1 MDQLNIGLYWVPVE
15 KNVHSFSFL
24 HNMQNNKK
32 KKEQPPGI
40 LEINSP
46 RNNWYIKAS
55 MNLLQYKEMRTM
67 NSSYHLKKIVAVER
81 YPIVLRMKA
90 NLNSL
95 LKGLMSLL
103 AINLV

>member
-1 MDQLNIGLYWVPVE
+1 
-15 KNVHSFSFL
+15 
-24 HNMQNNKK
+24 
-32 KKEQPPGI
+32 
-40 LEINSP
+40 
-46 RNNWYIKAS
+46 

-67 NSSYHLKKIVAVER
+67 NLSYHLKKIVAVER

>member
-67 NSSYHLKKIVAVER
+67 
-81 YPIVLRMKA
+81 KA